1 MTEENWYEVSFD
13 GPHNVTGLRVQVPV
27 NNISTHDPYLT
38 EFSVFLEHASDELG
52 SLRLFQHP
60 RNDSVS
66 YEREFVLIILINLIN
81 LLNPPPPDKKIAPPP
96 CPRNELRFI
105 SLMVVRK

>member
-1 MTEENWYEVSFD
+1 MSFD

-27 NNISTHDPYLT
+27 NNVSSHDPYLT

-60 RNDSVS
+60 GNDSVS
-66 YEREFVLIILINLIN
+66 YGREFVLIILINL
-81 LLNPPPPDKKIAPPP
+81 LTPPPPGKKEYPPP
-96 CPRNELRFI
+96 EMKIHLPDGDQKI
-105 SLMVVRK
+105 K